1 MQVTV
6 RIEDEAVAQK
16 VLWMLERFEN
26 DGVEIVQL
34 DDDDDMII
42 NSFKEGLKEVQLIK
56 KGELSARPVQEFL
69 DEL

>member
-34 DDDDDMII
+34 DDNDDMII
-42 NSFKEGLKEVQLIK
+42 NNFKEGLKEVQLIK